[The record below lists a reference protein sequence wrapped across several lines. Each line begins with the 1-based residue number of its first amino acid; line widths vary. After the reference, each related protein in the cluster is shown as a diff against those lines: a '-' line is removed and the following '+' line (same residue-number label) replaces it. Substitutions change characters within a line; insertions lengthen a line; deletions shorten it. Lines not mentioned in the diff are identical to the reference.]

1 MKCPSTGVLNP
12 EYSETC
18 DCNSHLRYNILQE
31 LVLPLTV
38 PTPASS
44 CGVGN
49 TAEAFWRSRPP
60 ELGQVQRPYQGHV
73 VCWVRKGGEGGG
85 AHGHV
90 IYYCRSVVYVG
101 GSFIYVL
108 VVSVVGV
115 GEVRVLIVKLLHCVQ
130 SNLKCD
136 DVSYYGICGLHL
148 RPTWCVTF

>member
-1 MKCPSTGVLNP
+1 
-12 EYSETC
+12 
-18 DCNSHLRYNILQE
+18 
-31 LVLPLTV
+31 
-38 PTPASS
+38 
-44 CGVGN
+44 
-49 TAEAFWRSRPP
+49 
-60 ELGQVQRPYQGHV
+60 
-73 VCWVRKGGEGGG
+73 
-85 AHGHV
+85 V

-148 RPTWCVTF
+148 RPT